1 MEYNFFEKIL
11 IENSLAGF
19 FITSLKGELID
30 CNQSFVEIFGYNN
43 KEDILKV
50 KASDFY
56 YDMSYRDIYVEKLS
70 NDGFV
75 KNLDI
80 NGKKQNGKS
89 FYFRI
94 NSNLYTDEN
103 NTSYIIG
110 SVSDVTLEIKAH
122 EKIKEEENKIENFLN
137 NSVQIIQSFDKNG
150 KILFAND
157 AW

>member
-19 FITSLKGELID
+19 FFTSLKGELID

-103 NTSYIIG
+103 IIC
-110 SVSDVTLEIKAH
+110 
-122 EKIKEEENKIENFLN
+122 
-137 NSVQIIQSFDKNG
+137 Q
-150 KILFAND
+150 
-157 AW
+157 